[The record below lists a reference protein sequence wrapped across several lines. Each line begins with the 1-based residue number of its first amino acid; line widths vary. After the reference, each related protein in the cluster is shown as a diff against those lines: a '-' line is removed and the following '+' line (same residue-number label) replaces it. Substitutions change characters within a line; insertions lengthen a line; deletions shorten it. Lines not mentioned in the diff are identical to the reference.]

1 MKIDMNLWN
10 NNVEIDFFK
19 KSLGGF
25 ASVEDLF
32 YKVNSQYYAYIPKGI
47 AAHNA
52 TIQSRNT
59 LIGKFTE
66 KWAKDLFE
74 PVAKKLG
81 LFAINGVV
89 CNSLGLTKQSSA
101 DLAFCTTNE
110 NIQKAEN
117 IKLLFEIKMSVIS
130 NYEYVSNENIKYLG
144 DYKTHTGKPSLLR
157 SDSMLKA
164 IGKAI
169 NIRISG
175 DEGAKIP
182 IIILGNSPITKNY
195 MHKTDVLKNSGVIQG
210 FLSINP
216 NPTESDYIKIT
227 EKKGFQ
233 TVKNYTELE
242 EIMIELLSFKL
253 NFFSSMITKSKLG
266 QLIQIA
272 SREKS
277 DEEKAEKFLKL
288 LKDDNE

>member
-1 MKIDMNLWN
+1 MNLWN
-10 NNVEIDFFK
+10 SNVEIDFFK
-19 KSLGGF
+19 KSLDGF

-32 YKVNSQYYAYIPKGI
+32 YRLNSKYYAYIPKGSTS
-47 AAHNA
+47 NGA
-52 TIQSRNT
+52 TIQSRNA

-66 KWAKDLFE
+66 KWAKDLFD
-74 PVAKKLG
+74 PIAKKLG

-89 CNSLGLTKQSSA
+89 CNSLGLNSQSSA

-110 NIQKAEN
+110 NTQKAEN

-130 NYEYVSNENIKYLG
+130 NYEYISDNEIKYLG
-144 DYKTHTGKPSLLR
+144 DYKTHKGNPSLLR

-169 NIRISG
+169 NIRVSST
-175 DEGAKIP
+175 EGEKIP

-195 MHKTDVLKNSGVIQG
+195 THKADVLKNSGVIQG

-216 NPTESDYIKIT
+216 TPTESDYILKSDN
-227 EKKGFQ
+227 KGFQ
-233 TVKNYTELE
+233 TVKDYDELE
-242 EIMIELLSFKL
+242 KIINALLSLKL
-253 NFFSSMITKSKLG
+253 NFFSSMITKTELG
-266 QLIQIA
+266 RLIQIA
-272 SREKS
+272 SQEKS

-288 LKDDNE
+288 LKGDND